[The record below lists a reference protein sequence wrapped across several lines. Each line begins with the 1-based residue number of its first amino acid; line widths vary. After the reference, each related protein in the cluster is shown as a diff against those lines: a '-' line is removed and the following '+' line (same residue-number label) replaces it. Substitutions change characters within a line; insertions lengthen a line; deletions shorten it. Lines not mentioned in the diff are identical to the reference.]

1 MKALMVSLLT
11 EEDVRL
17 PGKKL
22 FKTLFWGKVNKLSED
37 ISIAAG
43 WMDLFLEGLWSS

>member
-22 FKTLFWGKVNKLSED
+22 FKTLFWGKGSKLSKD
-37 ISIAAG
+37 ISMAAG